1 MSKNFYKKGYTLAEI
16 VVTII
21 VLGIVASLTLKI
33 TAIKL
38 TRVNRYNYYAAYNVL
53 SELASELIY
62 ESEDGTIPTSNLCV
76 EFQDRLNLTS
86 EKVIVNDTERTPSCS
101 IGHSINSSTDF
112 SNIVPNLV
120 ARNGIRFYNLSSIPS
135 AITQL
140 NGAAGNDLMGYTIY
154 VDLDGQRG
162 EAELW
167 KDVVPFYLTISGK
180 VIPAYP
186 ASGSITIS
194 GGNSKDAM
202 MFSVRYDEYLTQAG
216 VDKREEHW
224 LVKSAT
230 FKEAACKSGYVK
242 STNYCNGVTIDT
254 HCSLDN
260 SDCILVPL
268 RPIKYLWK

>member
-21 VLGIVASLTLKI
+21 VLGIVTSLTLKI

-86 EKVIVNDTERTPSCS
+86 EKVVVNDTERTPSCS

-112 SNIVPNLV
+112 SSIVPNLV
-120 ARNGIRFYNLSSIPS
+120 ARN
-135 AITQL
+135 
-140 NGAAGNDLMGYTIY
+140 DLTGYTIY

-186 ASGSITIS
+186 SSGSITIS